1 MELHIDWI
9 YVILGGMVMILVAI
23 YLSLILEDIKKNK
36 PDWLTMASWM
46 FYIQVEWSLEY
57 PKVSNG
63 ADSLEKS

>member
-23 YLSLILEDIKKNK
+23 YLSLILEDIKKDK

-46 FYIQVEWSLEY
+46 FYIQVE
-57 PKVSNG
+57 
-63 ADSLEKS
+63 